1 MTVIMALL
9 LRIFTSL
16 LRHYYALIRL
26 LLPVIMDR
34 YYLYNG
40 SIIADYYYYFTRSIM
55 GNNGFYYYP

>member
-40 SIIADYYYYFTRSIM
+40 SIIAVIMDLLLPSITRSTSY
-55 GNNGFYYYP
+55 NG